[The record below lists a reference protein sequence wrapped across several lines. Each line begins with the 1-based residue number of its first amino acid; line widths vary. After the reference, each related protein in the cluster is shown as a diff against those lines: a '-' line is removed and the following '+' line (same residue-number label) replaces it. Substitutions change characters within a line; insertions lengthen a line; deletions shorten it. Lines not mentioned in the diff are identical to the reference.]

1 MKTHLKLAAQAQA
14 RSLRRTGFV
23 MKLIVFVL
31 LSIAGACAYGLF
43 LAAKADGQ
51 RVIEAK

>member
-1 MKTHLKLAAQAQA
+1 MKTHIRLAAQAQA

-23 MKLIVFVL
+23 MKLIVFVV
-31 LSIAGACAYGLF
+31 LSVAAACAYGLF

-51 RVIEAK
+51 RAIEAK